1 MNAYPEVSAAG
12 LDGCDPAELGQLTA
26 TVERILPAIEE
37 FWRYE
42 GRDDAARRRPGWLAR
57 LDVPLPEAGGGIG
70 AVAADLAEVVIPNGA
85 RVSEPGWSSFITTG
99 PTTSAVAAWLAAAAA
114 GSQRYAVHAFNTLER
129 VALGWVAE
137 LCGIPAAC
145 QGVFSSG
152 GSTANLVALGAARQ
166 WAFERRGMDVS
177 AEGLPPG
184 TRARVY
190 ASEQAHNTIQRAT
203 AVLGLGRAGTRRIA
217 CDARQRLDVAALRAA
232 IAEDE
237 RDGVVP
243 VAVVGTAGTTDTGAI
258 DPLGDLA
265 EIARDHGAWFHIDGA
280 YGLIAAASP
289 MLRPAFAAVADADSV
304 IVDPHKWLATGAGCA
319 ATYVRDARLLLRA
332 FGQGAATYYQESS
345 FSSGEDDAVV
355 QFDSIGIPYMDMG
368 VEMSAPSR
376 GVLAWAVLRE
386 LGRTGVAVRVERH
399 IGLARHLAQR
409 ARQHPRLELLLEP
422 ELSIVCFRYAA
433 SDAVNAEI
441 LLRLRRATRSIPSST
456 VVGGRLAIRPCFINP
471 HTQLADV
478 DALVDHVIT
487 IGDELTGT
495 QSG

>member
-1 MNAYPEVSAAG
+1 MNADPEISPAA
-12 LDGCDPAELGQLTA
+12 LHGCDPAELGQLTA

-37 FWRYE
+37 FWRYD

-57 LDVPLPEAGGGIG
+57 LDVPLPEDGGGIG
-70 AVAADLAEVVIPNGA
+70 AVAADLADVVIPNGA

-114 GSQRYAVHAFNTLER
+114 GSQRYAVQAFNTLER
-129 VALGWVAE
+129 VALDWVAQ

-145 QGVFSSG
+145 QGVFSGG

-166 WAFERRGMDVS
+166 WAFERRGHDVS
-177 AEGLPPG
+177 QDGLPPAV
-184 TRARVY
+184 RARVY
-190 ASEQAHNTIQRAT
+190 ASGQAHNTIQRAT

-217 CDARQRLDVAALRAA
+217 CDARQRIDVTALRAA
-232 IAEDE
+232 IAADE

-243 VAVVGTAGTTDTGAI
+243 VAVVGTAGTTGTGAI

-265 EIARDHGAWFHIDGA
+265 QIAREHGAWFHVDGA

-289 MLRPAFAAVADADSV
+289 ALRPAFTAVAGADSV

-319 ATYVRDARLLLRA
+319 ATYVRDAGLLTRA
-332 FGQGAATYYQESS
+332 FAQGAATYLEGS
-345 FSSGEDDAVV
+345 FSSGEEDAVV
-355 QFDSIGIPYMDMG
+355 QFDSAGIPYMDMG
-368 VEMSAPSR
+368 VELSAPSR

-386 LGRTGVAVRVERH
+386 LGRAGVAARVERH

-456 VVGGRLAIRPCFINP
+456 VVAGHLAIRPCFINP
-471 HTQLADV
+471 RTRLADV
-478 DALVDHVIT
+478 DALVDHVTT
-487 IGDELTGT
+487 IGDELTGA

>member
-1 MNAYPEVSAAG
+1 MNADSEVFPAA

-37 FWRYE
+37 FWRYD

-70 AVAADLAEVVIPNGA
+70 AVVADLAEVVIPNGA

-114 GSQRYAVHAFNTLER
+114 GSQRYAVHAFNALER
-129 VALGWVAE
+129 VALDWVAQ
-137 LCGIPAAC
+137 LCGIPAAW

-166 WAFERRGMDVS
+166 WAFERRGRDVS
-177 AEGLPPG
+177 ADGLPSAV
-184 TRARVY
+184 RARVY
-190 ASEQAHNTIQRAT
+190 ASGQAHNTIQRAT

-217 CDARQRLDVAALRAA
+217 CDARQRIDVAALRAA
-232 IAEDE
+232 IAADE

-265 EIARDHGAWFHIDGA
+265 EIAREHGAWFHVDGA

-289 MLRPAFAAVADADSV
+289 ALRPAFAAVADADSV

-319 ATYVRDARLLLRA
+319 ATYVRDAGLLTRA
-332 FGQGAATYYQESS
+332 FAQGAATYYQESS
-345 FSSGEDDAVV
+345 FSRGGGCGRPVRQRRDPLLGHGCRAVCAQPRRAGLGGAARTGPRRCRGPGGAPHRV
-355 QFDSIGIPYMDMG
+355 RPPPGPAG
-368 VEMSAPSR
+368 PPASAPGTAARAGAVNRLLPLRRQQRRQRRDPPAAAPRHPLDTLVHGRRRPPGDPALLYQPPHPASR
-376 GVLAWAVLRE
+376 RG
-386 LGRTGVAVRVERH
+386 
-399 IGLARHLAQR
+399 R
-409 ARQHPRLELLLEP
+409 AR
-422 ELSIVCFRYAA
+422 
-433 SDAVNAEI
+433 
-441 LLRLRRATRSIPSST
+441 
-456 VVGGRLAIRPCFINP
+456 
-471 HTQLADV
+471 
-478 DALVDHVIT
+478 
-487 IGDELTGT
+487 
-495 QSG
+495 